1 MAHTPHACEYVLIR
15 VAPDPL
21 RADAVTIG
29 VALYE
34 AAAGGFTGVRL
45 TPDFDRVRQL
55 SPHFQPADLEGLEG
69 DLLQRL
75 TTHQPAW
82 LSRAYF
88 LELAKETFS
97 HALQLSEPRAVL
109 TDDPAA
115 ELDRLYR
122 QFAAPLIL
130 TDAAS
135 AARGPRRRVLAHLR
149 RVFEQERVW
158 RHLERNLQAGQ
169 WLQTPDR
176 FRFDLH
182 YQAKDETRR
191 HHVIQAL
198 PWVAGEAAVKE
209 LCFTVERVRR
219 HFGVFDVAAFHDDQP
234 AEEAAYCAQLLAE
247 ADIRMLPLTAAAA
260 EAARIR
266 AALRLA

>member
-1 MAHTPHACEYVLIR
+1 MAQTPHACEYVLIR
-15 VAPDPL
+15 LAPDPL

-34 AAAGGFTGVRL
+34 AAGAGFSGVRL
-45 TPDFDRVRQL
+45 SPDLDRVRLL
-55 SPHFQPADLEGLEG
+55 SPHFQAADLEGLEG
-69 DLLQRL
+69 DLLRRL
-75 TTHQPAW
+75 TTQQPAW
-82 LSRAYF
+82 LSRGYF

-122 QFAAPLIL
+122 QFAAPLVV
-130 TDAAS
+130 TDAPA
-135 AARGPRRRVLAHLR
+135 AARGPRRRVLAGL
-149 RVFEQERVW
+149 
-158 RHLERNLQAGQ
+158 

-182 YQAKDETRR
+182 YQTKDEARR

-198 PWVAGEAAVKE
+198 PWASGETAVKE
-209 LCFTVERVRR
+209 LCFTVDRLRR
-219 HFGVFDVAAFHDDQP
+219 HFGDLDVAGFHNDQP
-234 AEEAAYCAQLLAE
+234 AGDAAYCAQLLAE
-247 ADIRMLPLTAAAA
+247 AD
-260 EAARIR
+260 
-266 AALRLA
+266 

>member
-1 MAHTPHACEYVLIR
+1 MAQTPHACEYVLIR
-15 VAPDPL
+15 LAPDPL

-34 AAAGGFTGVRL
+34 AAGAGFSGVRL
-45 TPDFDRVRQL
+45 SPDLDRVRLL
-55 SPHFQPADLEGLEG
+55 SPHFQAADLEGLEG
-69 DLLQRL
+69 DLLRRL
-75 TTHQPAW
+75 TTQQPAW
-82 LSRAYF
+82 LSRGYF
-88 LELAKETFS
+88 LEMAKETFS

-122 QFAAPLIL
+122 QFAAPLVV
-130 TDAAS
+130 TDAPA
-135 AARGPRRRVLAHLR
+135 AARGPRRRVLAQLR

-158 RHLERNLQAGQ
+158 RHLERNVPAGL

-182 YQAKDETRR
+182 YQTKDEARR

-198 PWVAGEAAVKE
+198 PWASGETAVKE
-209 LCFTVERVRR
+209 LCFTVDRLRR
-219 HFGVFDVAAFHDDQP
+219 HFGDLDVAGFHDDQP
-234 AEEAAYCAQLLAE
+234 AGDAAYCAQLLAE
-247 ADIRMLPLTAAAA
+247 ADIRMLPLAAAAA

-266 AALRLA
+266 AALHLA